1 MKTLVRILVLLCLSL
16 GPSLSVARGQDV
28 PAAAVSGVMTEGL
41 LGDPTP
47 RPVYVPPP
55 PLLEPGDVT
64 ASTVQSLAITVNY
77 NPTGTGR
84 CEVAVTPWPPQ
95 ARTAVDYAMRIWSS
109 LLGGTIPIVVDVCW
123 TTLGGNLLAQG
134 GPSAFYQNF
143 TGAPQSNT
151 LYPIALANQLSASD
165 LNGAGV
171 ELQMRFNSAQSWYS
185 GTNGLVPAGQ
195 FDLVSATL
203 HELGHAIG
211 FAGTMN
217 WDNGAAPNECDGTN
231 GAGCYGS
238 TPDIYDRFTQ
248 NTGGQSLL
256 ALPNNT
262 VQLGNQLIG
271 NALIFGG
278 PNATAVNGNA
288 APRLHAPNAW
298 VLGRSHL
305 HLDEATF
312 NNTTHALMTPEINT
326 QEAIHHP
333 GEVMLGVLRD
343 LGWRIRDFSV
353 TFVNHNNTDYEDGSA
368 LYPFNTAEEGVN
380 AVAAGGTIYFV
391 PGDYPGQLT
400 IDRTMVL
407 QSPAGTTVLGA
418 P

>member
-1 MKTLVRILVLLCLSL
+1 MKITASILLLLCLSL
-16 GPSLSVARGQDV
+16 PSSLAVAYGQDASTLV
-28 PAAAVSGVMTEGL
+28 QTVVMTEGL
-41 LGDPTP
+41 LADPTP
-47 RPVYVPPP
+47 HPIYVPPP
-55 PLLEPGDVT
+55 PQFNPDNVT
-64 ASTVQSLAITVNY
+64 ASAVESLAITVSY

-143 TGAPQSNT
+143 TGATQNNT
-151 LYPIALANQLSASD
+151 VYPIALANQLNDSD
-165 LNGAGV
+165 FNGIGV
-171 ELQMRFNSAQSWYS
+171 EMQIRFNSARSWYS
-185 GTNGLVPAGQ
+185 GTDGQVPAGQ
-195 FDLVSATL
+195 FDLVSVAL
-203 HELGHAIG
+203 HELGHGIG

-217 WDNGAAPNECDGTN
+217 WDNGTAPNECDGTN

-256 ALPNNT
+256 SLPNNS
-262 VQLGNQLIG
+262 VQLGNLLIG
-271 NALIFGG
+271 NALVFAGA
-278 PNATAVNGNA
+278 NATAVNGNA
-288 APRLHAPNAW
+288 APRLFAPAAW
-298 VLGRSHL
+298 QLGSSHQ

-312 NNTTHALMTPEINT
+312 NGTAHVLMTPTLNAR
-326 QEAIHHP
+326 EAIHHP

-343 LGWRIRDFSV
+343 LGWRIRNFSV
-353 TFVNHNNTDYEDGSA
+353 TFVNRNNTDYEDGSA
-368 LYPFNTAEEGVN
+368 LYLFNTAEEGVN
-380 AVAAGGTIYFV
+380 AVAAGGTVYFV
-391 PGDYPGQLT
+391 PGDYPGRLT
-400 IDRTMVL
+400 IGRTMVL